1 MGSRSARRAGRR
13 HVRDAR
19 VGQSLATGAHRDRGA
34 RGSAY
39 PDGQTRSVPANE
51 KQRVGVFLSLRPY
64 CNPANGLPRPV
75 LVVRALKVALV
86 HLVYLVLLVG
96 LVQPNKRDKPNK

>member
-1 MGSRSARRAGRR
+1 MGGRSARRAGCR

-39 PDGQTRSVPANE
+39 RVSQTRGVPANE
-51 KQRVGVFLSLRPY
+51 KQCVGVFISLRPY
-64 CNPANGLPRPV
+64 CNPANRLPRPV
-75 LVVRALKVALV
+75 LVVR
-86 HLVYLVLLVG
+86 G
-96 LVQPNKRDKPNK
+96 LSGLSG

>member
-1 MGSRSARRAGRR
+1 MGSRSARRPGRR

-19 VGQSLATGAHRDRGA
+19 VGESLATGAHRDRGA

-39 PDGQTRSVPANE
+39 RDGQTRGVLANE

-64 CNPANGLPRPV
+64 CNPANRPPRPV

-96 LVQPNKRDKPNK
+96 LVHRPHFLLR